1 MPRIASLI
9 IVPAHCALPP
19 DICRPNCM
27 IVGVPTIGAHI
38 VNIDIGTVRGP
49 VYSILKDSIP
59 LDLLNVMI
67 RNPGSRSLDI
77 HGVTHTSVNIHV
89 REAMIDSPLVN
100 HIGNDV
106 KNDRVIDNNAVVSCV
121 VALVSSLLGYE
132 AFSLRASASIG
143 AIARIRASTC
153 VGAIARAAFISI
165 SALFNAASNGL
176 SKSLVVS

>member
-1 MPRIASLI
+1 
-9 IVPAHCALPP
+9 
-19 DICRPNCM
+19 M

-121 VALVSSLLGYE
+121 VALVSSLLGHE
-132 AFSLRASASIG
+132 AFSLRAT
-143 AIARIRASTC
+143 ARVRASTC